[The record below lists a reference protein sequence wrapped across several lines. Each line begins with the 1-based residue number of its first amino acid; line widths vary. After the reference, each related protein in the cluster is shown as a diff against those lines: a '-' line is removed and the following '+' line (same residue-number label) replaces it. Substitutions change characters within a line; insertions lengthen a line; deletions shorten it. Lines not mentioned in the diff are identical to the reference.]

1 MEENGRTLQL
11 LVKMSEHIIKV
22 NEEEEE
28 PPEMVILQ
36 GQIDTSSMLQETMIP
51 KPKPQ
56 STETHKQVECKVCLR
71 KMRSDNLKRHMLKH
85 RELYSLDEDDI
96 RHEIKRRKGLHETRE
111 EREQLVRQIAEQ
123 EGFPPE
129 YCDIEVPDALRPISI
144 EKELMDDDR
153 VYTRKIEHGRI
164 IASVLEKGS
173 AREDSLS
180 KDNRSVLKLYRKQ
193 FSMRNLLLP
202 STELR
207 LWQQQLMD
215 NISSPSDREIIWVIG
230 QKGNEGKTFFQ
241 EYVETFYGYAR
252 VVRLDLKMKSANVLH
267 VLTKRPLSTTDIFLF
282 NVPRAVTHE
291 SCNYA
296 ILESIK
302 DGTAVSSKY
311 NNDVIRFK
319 MPNVVVVFSNHIPNT
334 KELSK
339 DRWKVFRIV
348 KAGLSDITVRIWKSQ
363 HGAAQSL
370 KESDVE
376 TIDDDD
382 FSKS

>member
-1 MEENGRTLQL
+1 
-11 LVKMSEHIIKV
+11 MSEHINKV
-22 NEEEEE
+22 KEEEEE
-28 PPEMVILQ
+28 SPEMVTLQ
-36 GQIDTSSMLQETMIP
+36 GEIDDGDNARLT
-51 KPKPQ
+51 KKRFR
-56 STETHKQVECKVCLR
+56 TETKNKQVECKVCLR

-85 RELYSLDEDDI
+85 RELHSLDEDEI
-96 RHEIKRRKGLHETRE
+96 REEIKRRKGLRETRE
-111 EREQLVRQIAEQ
+111 EREQLVRQIAEE

-153 VYTRKIEHGRI
+153 VYTRKIEHGRL

-180 KDNRSVLKLYRKQ
+180 KNNREVLKLYRKQ
-193 FSMRNLLLP
+193 VSMRNLL
-202 STELR
+202 SITELR
-207 LWQQQLMD
+207 LWQQQLTD

-230 QKGNEGKTFFQ
+230 QKGNEGKTWFQ

-252 VVRLDLKMKSANVLH
+252 VVRLDLKMRSANVLH

-291 SCNYA
+291 SCNYS

-302 DGTAVSSKY
+302 DGTAISSKY

-319 MPNVVVVFSNHIPNT
+319 IPNVVVVFSNHIPNT

-348 KAGLSDITVRIWKSQ
+348 KAGLNDITMRIWKLQ
-363 HGAAQSL
+363 HGDRSVKA
-370 KESDVE
+370 SDVE
-376 TIDDDD
+376 NTDDND
-382 FSKS
+382 F